1 VSGTPVPESCE
12 LNIGIER
19 NFNIL
24 FLNSISK
31 FRAQTIPMTVS
42 STSTTRFLSI
52 RLSTEEYAEVYQH
65 LQQSTCRSLTEYVKK
80 VLTSKPVTVKIR
92 DQSREE
98 ILQQLTLIKSRLE
111 TLVDK
116 TSPADAEHLFQ
127 EVADIKSTIRQ
138 IAEKCSPS

>member
-1 VSGTPVPESCE
+1 MA
-12 LNIGIER
+12 ER
-19 NFNIL
+19 NFNIP
-24 FLNSISK
+24 FLHSVSK
-31 FRAQTIPMTVS
+31 FRAQTISMTDS
-42 STSTTRFLSI
+42 STTTRFLSI

-80 VLTSKPVTVKIR
+80 VLTNKPVTVKVR

-116 TSPADAEHLFQ
+116 AAPADAEHLLR
-127 EVADIKSTIRQ
+127 EVAEIKSNIRQ
-138 IAEKCSPS
+138 IAEKCSP

>member
-1 VSGTPVPESCE
+1 MA
-12 LNIGIER
+12 ER

-24 FLNSISK
+24 FLHSVSK
-31 FRAQTIPMTVS
+31 FRAQTIPMTDS
-42 STSTTRFLSI
+42 STTTTRFLSI

-80 VLTSKPVTVKIR
+80 VLTNKPVTVKVR

-116 TSPADAEHLFQ
+116 AAPANAENLLR
-127 EVADIKSTIRQ
+127 EVADIKSSIRQ
-138 IAEKCSPS
+138 IAEKCSP